1 MKENKEM
8 TVVEMVLRTMGCG
21 ETRTHYKKSNSNY
34 FLRKDKETYF
44 LDKITKGCSATV
56 CCGSEAE
63 IEMYVK
69 QNKLKMFQLLH
80 K

>member
-1 MKENKEM
+1 M
-8 TVVEMVLRTMGCG
+8 TAVEMVLRTMNYG
-21 ETRTHYKKSNSNY
+21 ETRTHYKKGNSNY
-34 FLRKDKETYF
+34 FLRNDKETYF
-44 LDKITKGCSATV
+44 LEKITKGCSSVV
-56 CCGSEAE
+56 CCGSEVE